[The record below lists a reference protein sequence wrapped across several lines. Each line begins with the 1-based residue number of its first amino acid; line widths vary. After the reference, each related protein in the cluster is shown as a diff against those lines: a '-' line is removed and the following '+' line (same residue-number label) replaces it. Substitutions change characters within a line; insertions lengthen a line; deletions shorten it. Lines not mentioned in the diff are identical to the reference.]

1 MKEISWLNEISK
13 NLSPFSIN
21 KKAEM
26 EMWQIVLIILSVLLL
41 LFMIVWFGQLGGD
54 LKGLLGKL
62 GEIF

>member
-1 MKEISWLNEISK
+1 MNK
-13 NLSPFSIN
+13 NG
-21 KKAEM
+21 EM

-41 LFMIVWFGQLGGD
+41 LFLLVWFGQLGGD

>member
-1 MKEISWLNEISK
+1 MKEISSLK
-13 NLSPFSIN
+13 LN